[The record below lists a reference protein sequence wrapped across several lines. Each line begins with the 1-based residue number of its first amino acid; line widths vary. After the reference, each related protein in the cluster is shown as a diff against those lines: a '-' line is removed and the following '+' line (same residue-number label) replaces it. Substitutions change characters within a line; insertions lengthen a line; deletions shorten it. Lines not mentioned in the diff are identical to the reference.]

1 MSRPNFA
8 KQMEAPVPPQPES
21 AHTPLSAQYS
31 DASSSYWPPG
41 WSFERFRAATMEDL
55 EQLPP
60 DELTKMQAGL
70 RDVLGED
77 GVGRLA
83 QQLFQEQKKRKTSES
98 EAKEPSLSGSI
109 VPNWLKHW
117 EKRRQR
123 QPWGFV
129 ALRAACYEDEA
140 RWTEFK
146 MEVQRIID
154 IQFERVP
161 ITGSEIPHFKE
172 ARENFAI
179 RWIEGDASIILNA
192 DALREK
198 YNELRSNMPSAFS
211 QELFLC
217 ATPESVDSVLTT
229 DTSDRPTA
237 DSAWWR
243 KGAPFLVAVAANGD
257 PGLEEGHEERDWFQP
272 VFKVAI
278 ETMVD
283 ELWWILDSD
292 IMPLRRVTR
301 YTRGHDEL
309 GATRTSDGDELDDIW
324 WTTAPSPERLR
335 KRRKTTGA

>member
-1 MSRPNFA
+1 MPRPNVA
-8 KQMEAPVPPQPES
+8 KQTEPQVPPQPEP
-21 AHTPLSAQYS
+21 AHAPLSEQYS

-41 WSFERFRAATMEDL
+41 WPFERFRAATMEDL

-60 DELTKMQAGL
+60 DELVKMQAGL

-77 GVGRLA
+77 GAGRLA
-83 QQLFQEQKKRKTSES
+83 QRLFQEQKKRKASES
-98 EAKEPSLSGSI
+98 GAKEPSSSVSI

-117 EKRRQR
+117 EKCRQG

-129 ALRAACYEDEA
+129 AFRAACYEDET

-154 IQFERVP
+154 NQFERVT
-161 ITGSEIPHFKE
+161 ITGSETPRFKE
-172 ARENFAI
+172 ARENFTI
-179 RWIEGDASIILNA
+179 RWIEDDASIILNA
-192 DALREK
+192 DVLRGK
-198 YNELRSNMPSAFS
+198 YNELRPNVPSALS

-237 DSAWWR
+237 DSVWWR
-243 KGAPFLVAVAANGD
+243 ASAPFLVAVAADDD

-278 ETMVD
+278 ETAVD
-283 ELWWILDSD
+283 ELWWIVDSD
-292 IMPLRRVTR
+292 IMPLRRLTR
-301 YTRGHDEL
+301 YTHGHDEL
-309 GATRTSDGDELDDIW
+309 GATRTRDGDDLDEIW

-335 KRRKTTGA
+335 KRHKITGA